1 MDTIYNNA
9 ANDYDTGTKPSFLS
23 LRTILLIAF
32 VTLFLFVYTTITLI
46 EFYGIPFT
54 SYKGLRNSYK
64 ETLIKNLNLIADLK
78 KERLLF
84 WFQDVF
90 QRISP
95 GGLRKR
101 HTGQCR

>member
-1 MDTIYNNA
+1 MGLLFAQFVIFVKFVFPKN
-9 ANDYDTGTKPSFLS
+9 FL
-23 LRTILLIAF
+23 
-32 VTLFLFVYTTITLI
+32 
-46 EFYGIPFT
+46 
-54 SYKGLRNSYK
+54 KRNSYK
-64 ETLIKNLNLIADLK
+64 ETLIKNLDLIADLK

-101 HTGQCR
+101 HTGQYR